1 MARTATARISISV
14 IADLLNTLTDGNL
27 VKVQHKNVL
36 NHNFA
41 NGLGSDQIDI
51 GWESESRTLS
61 DGSNEDLNLF
71 DLSGLN
77 LGAGSGLDPLGQSVA
92 MTELAL
98 LYINNRSA
106 AVLTIGGA
114 ASNELT
120 AIFGAAGD
128 KIKIAAWGQLLLIAP
143 KNAGF
148 AVTTTTDALRIA
160 ASGAAATYDIVV
172 LGRSG

>member
-1 MARTATARISISV
+1 MARTATAKIAISV
-14 IADLLNTLTDGNL
+14 IGNLLNTLTDSNL
-27 VKVQHKNVL
+27 VKVQFQNVIT
-36 NHNFA
+36 HNLA
-41 NGLGSDQIDI
+41 NGLGDDQIDI
-51 GWESESRTLS
+51 GWESADRTIS

-71 DLSGLN
+71 DLSGLD

-120 AIFGAAGD
+120 AIFAAAGD
-128 KIKIAAWGQLLLIAP
+128 KIKIPAWGQLLLIAP

-160 ASGAAATYDIVV
+160 ASGAAATYDIIV

>member
-1 MARTATARISISV
+1 MGRTATARITLNV
-14 IADLLNTLTDGNL
+14 KADLVNTLTDGSL
-27 VKVQHKNVL
+27 VEAPIRDVL
-36 NHNFA
+36 TQIFA
-41 NGLGSDQIDI
+41 NGLGDDQIDI
-51 GWESESRTLS
+51 AWESKDRTLS
-61 DGSNEDLNLF
+61 DGNNEDLNLF
-71 DLSGLN
+71 DLSGLD

-92 MTELAL
+92 MTELVL
-98 LYINNRSA
+98 LYIHNRSVA
-106 AVLTIGGA
+106 ILTIGGA

-120 AIFGAAGD
+120 AIFGASGD
-128 KIKIAAWGQLLLIAP
+128 KSIIPAWGFSLLVAP